1 MGMFSKI
8 FRRSGAY
15 IGGGILKFG
24 FDNGINT
31 KIADMNLSAVYRCV
45 RVISDSVAML
55 PIELYAKDNDG
66 FIETINNDLSA
77 ILSSF
82 PNERMTRYTLLQLWV
97 QQLLLQGNAYGKIIR
112 QGSKITA
119 IEYVSSGDV
128 TVTETP
134 LGIIYNIKGRNYD
147 SSEIIHILNNTSDG
161 IRGRSTISYA
171 SDTLNLASY
180 STSQATNF
188 FKSGASTKGV
198 LVSKGTLSTKQKQEI
213 KETWR
218 SENGGYDAVGGI
230 VVLGADMDYKPIT
243 VTPADAQLLESRTFD
258 VVEICRFFGVS
269 PTKAFDLSKSSYN
282 TFEAGQLAFLNET
295 LAPLLNKIELEL
307 RRKIFLPSEQSKYDI
322 RFNINAI
329 LRADMASSASF
340 YSQMLNSSSMTPNDI
355 RYELGLPKIKG
366 GDTALVQ
373 VNLTS
378 LDALIKKSVIE
389 SQGINVVKKK
399 ENG

>member
-8 FRRSGAY
+8 FKRSNVNGN
-15 IGGGILKFG
+15 GGISTFD
-24 FDNGINT
+24 FDNGIKS

-55 PIELYAKDNDG
+55 PIELYAKDKDG
-66 FIETINNDLSA
+66 FIETINNDLSN

-82 PNERMTRYTLLQLWV
+82 PNERMTRYTLLQLWA

-112 QGSKITA
+112 AGANVIA
-119 IEYVSSGDV
+119 IEYVPSGDV
-128 TVTETP
+128 TVNETP
-134 LGIIYNIKGRNYD
+134 LGIVYNIKGRNYD

-161 IRGRSTISYA
+161 IRGRSVISYA

-180 STSQATNF
+180 STTQATNF
-188 FKSGASTKGV
+188 FKSGAAVKGI
-198 LVSKGTLSTKQKQEI
+198 LISKGTLSPKQKKEI

-218 SENGGYDAVGGI
+218 SENGGYDVTGGV

-243 VTPADAQLLESRTFD
+243 VTPSDAQLLESRAFD

-340 YSQMLNSSSMTPNDI
+340 YSQMLNCSSMTPNDI
-355 RYELGLPKIKG
+355 RFELGLPKIKG
-366 GDTALVQ
+366 GDVALVQ

-378 LDALIKKSVIE
+378 LDALIKKSE
-389 SQGINVVKKK
+389 MEAQGINVIKK
-399 ENG
+399 